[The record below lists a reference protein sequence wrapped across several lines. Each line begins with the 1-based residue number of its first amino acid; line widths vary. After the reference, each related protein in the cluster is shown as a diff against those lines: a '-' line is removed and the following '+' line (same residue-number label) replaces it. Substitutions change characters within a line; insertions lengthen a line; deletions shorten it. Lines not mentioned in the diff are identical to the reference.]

1 MAFEPTEGL
10 ENEIQAAVS
19 ARRKEL
25 NELMFSLIQNQEIL
39 DGLEVKIRNAKFK
52 KSIDISSPR
61 ALNVKM
67 IAELKMSLLHESGR
81 EAILFYMFK
90 RVESSKHCAN
100 QENLNILQAIREQLI
115 KIRDT
120 ENLEKALFKKYN
132 QNRSIFTEEKTKLH
146 RKLGVFFQRLNWFE
160 NYFLEE
166 KKFVQLYNRQMN
178 IDSKLPEDGRKIEYP
193 AKNLSKKYS
202 ALFKVKAIENKL
214 ARTLQSTLQ
223 EEQRYEDAFK
233 VIGIRLG
240 ELDTSNIVN
249 LCLHHE
255 SVLQELSD
263 RATYQWKKND
273 ELWKVLS
280 KVVNSLQNEFYGANR
295 TTNRDVLV
303 MEKKLSEIKKA
314 LDEEVNE
321 YEYAHC
327 QQQPVYIGM
336 QFLTKRLLGV
346 DVSLSSLQNV
356 HWVFKSY
363 KNEIINTLKK
373 MLELTS
379 KLHDLH
385 NNNVILENR
394 KLSYPLREVTSDSW
408 KSIGLV
414 TSSNNIRVQA
424 SVTNSN
430 LDIGNNATNTKF
442 PIVEMD
448 EEAKSVRSKIKARSR
463 NMIKQP
469 RKR

>member
-10 ENEIQAAVS
+10 ENEIQTAVS

-52 KSIDISSPR
+52 KSIDKSSPR
-61 ALNVKM
+61 AFNAKM

-90 RVESSKHCAN
+90 RVESSKHRAN
-100 QENLNILQAIREQLI
+100 QENFNILQAIREQLI

-120 ENLEKALFKKYN
+120 ESLEKALFKKYN

-202 ALFKVKAIENKL
+202 ALFKVKTIENKL

-321 YEYAHC
+321 YEYA
-327 QQQPVYIGM
+327 
-336 QFLTKRLLGV
+336 
-346 DVSLSSLQNV
+346 
-356 HWVFKSY
+356 
-363 KNEIINTLKK
+363 
-373 MLELTS
+373 
-379 KLHDLH
+379 
-385 NNNVILENR
+385 R
-394 KLSYPLREVTSDSW
+394 K
-408 KSIGLV
+408 
-414 TSSNNIRVQA
+414 
-424 SVTNSN
+424 
-430 LDIGNNATNTKF
+430 
-442 PIVEMD
+442 
-448 EEAKSVRSKIKARSR
+448 
-463 NMIKQP
+463 
-469 RKR
+469 